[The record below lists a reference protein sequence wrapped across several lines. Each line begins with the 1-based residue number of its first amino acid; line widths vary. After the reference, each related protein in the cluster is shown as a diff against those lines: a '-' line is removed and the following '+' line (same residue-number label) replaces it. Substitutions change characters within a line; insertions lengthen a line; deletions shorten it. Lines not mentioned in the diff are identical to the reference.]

1 MNTKAISSAEI
12 SDMKV
17 SSLPTRPTAPGS
29 FGGRGYTAKDMKEA
43 FDRLPLYIIE
53 RINSLIADISAEGEG
68 SLVSEIPTGIAE
80 APRLSDILGDVKS
93 GELASYLS
101 IGAETLGAR
110 MQRLA
115 ENEARIDTV
124 LELLIAHAE
133 DTVLDGGTP
142 SRRAPTDGEVIV

>member
-1 MNTKAISSAEI
+1 MNTKAINSAEI

-17 SSLPTRPTAPGS
+17 SSLPTRPTAPGN
-29 FGGRGYTAKDMKEA
+29 FGGRGYTARDMKEA

-80 APRLSDILGDVKS
+80 APRLSDVLGDVKS
-93 GELASYLS
+93 GELAAYLS
-101 IGAETLGAR
+101 IGTETLGAR

-115 ENEARIDTV
+115 ENEARIDGI
-124 LELLIAHAE
+124 LELLIAHCE
-133 DTVLDGGTP
+133 DTVLDGGDP
-142 SRRAPTDGEVIV
+142 CHRIQESGEVIR